1 MSENEISEKI
11 ISAAIEVHRNLG
23 PGLLESIYQ
32 ECLCYELLARGLKI
46 EKERSLPVYYKGIR
60 LPGMYRVDILVEDL
74 VIIELKSVE
83 LIHGLHIAQTLTY
96 LKLCDLHLG
105 LLINFN
111 VPLLKSG
118 LKRVVNG
125 YIVEES

>member
-1 MSENEISEKI
+1 MSENEITEQI
-11 ISAAIEVHRNLG
+11 ISCAIEVHRNLG

-46 EKERSLPVYYKGIR
+46 EKEKTLPVYYKGIK
-60 LPGMYRVDILVEDL
+60 LPAMYRVDILVEDL

-83 LIHGLHIAQTLTY
+83 FLNGLYVAQTLTY

-111 VPLLKSG
+111 VPVLKSG
-118 LKRVVNG
+118 IKRVVNG
-125 YIVEES
+125 YIIKES